1 MLFSFDYK
9 LFEKGQLLLCY
20 VCRVLEC
27 TVKGLFV
34 KSAVVSLDAGYYL
47 ISVCG
52 MLLKTCLRSA

>member
-47 ISVCG
+47 ISVC
-52 MLLKTCLRSA
+52 